1 MKLIDTLNNQLKGK
15 RIFVYRYELKFQPT
29 LPKQLQKTI
38 IHYYINTDNED
49 THQLPKWEVINFKK
63 VEVTVNS
70 VDGYFEDYEG
80 NHIHINFNSL
90 EDEEY
95 IMYVQVNQEI
105 EVIK

>member
-1 MKLIDTLNNQLKGK
+1 MKLIDILDNQLRGK

-29 LPKQLQKTI
+29 LPDPSTVV
-38 IHYYINTDNED
+38 HYYISKDNHD
-49 THQLPKWEVINFKK
+49 TYQQPKWEVINFKK

-90 EDEEY
+90 EDKEY
-95 IMYVQVNQEI
+95 HMYVKVTEEI
-105 EVIK
+105 EVIEE